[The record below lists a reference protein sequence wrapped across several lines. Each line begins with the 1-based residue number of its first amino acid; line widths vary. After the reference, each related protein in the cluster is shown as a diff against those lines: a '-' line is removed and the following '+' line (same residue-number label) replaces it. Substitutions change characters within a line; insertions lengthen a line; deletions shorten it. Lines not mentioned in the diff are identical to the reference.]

1 MSSLALMRW
10 LEGAPS
16 RYDAGMRW
24 LTLGRAAR
32 VHEFIASALP
42 EQGHVLEIGCGT
54 GALTER
60 LVARG
65 LRVTA
70 LDQNPQML
78 DMARARLA
86 GETEHVAWNERTAAE
101 IDDLP
106 EADFDAVVASFSLSE
121 MSAGERAHV
130 LRAAAGRLR
139 PGGVLAVGDEV
150 VPRGP
155 AGRLLFALLRA
166 PQAVLGWLLAG
177 SVSKPLPALADEIR
191 AAGFEIRREQRF
203 LLGSLAVVVAEH
215 RPDFESD
222 VAVAAT

>member
-16 RYDAGMRW
+16 RYDVGMRW

-32 VHEFIASALP
+32 VHEAIATALP

-60 LVARG
+60 LVAKG

-86 GETEHVAWNERTAAE
+86 DQTQQVAWNERTAAE

-150 VPRGP
+150 APRGL

-166 PQAVLGWLLAG
+166 PQALLGWLLAG
-177 SVSKPLPALADEIR
+177 SVSKPLPALDEEIR
-191 AAGFEIRREQRF
+191 AAGFEILQEERF
-203 LLGSLAVVVAEH
+203 LLGSLAVVVAEY
-215 RPDFESD
+215 RPAFGSD